1 MLLLPVIAGA
11 QSTVLSKSFAYSGT
25 NTAMANVSGFEGWTF
40 NECNAINGKYM
51 QVGTNSSLGS
61 FCTPALGIYGN
72 ASLLIETT
80 KVSSTAKFR
89 VSIVDGG
96 GTTSTIEYSV
106 TNGIQHPSAILIQN
120 CTPSSRV
127 KIEGTS
133 GYFYVVTMKVF
144 AIEDAIF
151 YESFDYMKG
160 RDIGE
165 FYFILDDS
173 KKATENM
180 CDNSERVAL
189 TNIYQSRKNIYIRY
203 QGESNASIYVM
214 PTVPLREPCN
224 ALLSFR
230 IGHLNESGNY
240 LSLSCS
246 DIISD
251 IDMTFYNPTLSPTY
265 GKSLRIDLE
274 KDTHSQWIDKSVII
288 RNMSSSTRLTY
299 KGYGVNLNDILVR
312 PLTVLDEAKNNEV
325 SAMNI
330 SSVQLIR
337 TLTPNTWCPL
347 CLPFDVT
354 QSQMDVAMETTC
366 ELRTLTDIRN
376 GVFIFDKALS
386 VSAGTP
392 FLVKVNTLVEN
403 PVFMG
408 VTVVDTPAGTA
419 IGSAQGYSFVGTY
432 SPVSLN
438 TDGTHLFLDKQ
449 GNLCQPDSEEGY
461 NRLNGLRAYF
471 VVPDPSK
478 ARVFISDTTS
488 EVSRI
493 NTTPVVHNDTYDL
506 NGRHVEAS
514 YSKGLRIQNGHKF
527 FTR

>member
-1 MLLLPVIAGA
+1 MKQIITIFMLLLPVIAGA
-11 QSTVLSKSFAYSGT
+11 QTTVLSKSFAYSGT

-96 GTTSTIEYSV
+96 GTTSTKEYSV
-106 TNGIQHPSAILIQN
+106 ANDNGIHHPSAILIQN

-133 GYFYVVTMKVF
+133 GYFFVVTMKVF
-144 AIEDAIF
+144 AIDDAFF
-151 YESFDYMKG
+151 YESFNYVNGKG
-160 RDIGE
+160 GNDGSYVPDGTIIE
-165 FYFILDDS
+165 
-173 KKATENM
+173 KKD
-180 CDNSERVAL
+180 CSLFDNSLGASQ
-189 TNIYQSRKNIYIRY
+189 QSVHLGNKCIYIASTHY
-203 QGESNASIYVM
+203 TTPTMNIVPAEESI
-214 PTVPLREPCN
+214 
-224 ALLSFR
+224 LSFR
-230 IGHLNESGNY
+230 VAGMNNY
-240 LSLSCS
+240 NFSLSMDVSC
-246 DIISD
+246 I
-251 IDMTFYNPTLSPTY
+251 NGELS
-265 GKSLRIDLE
+265 G
-274 KDTHSQWIDKSVII
+274 
-288 RNMSSSTRLTY
+288 
-299 KGYGVNLNDILVR
+299 
-312 PLTVLDEAKNNEV
+312 
-325 SAMNI
+325 I
-330 SSVQLIR
+330 SSVTVEHEKWNTYYIRVNNMGSSTQFSFNGVRCFLDDIKVSAVPSHFHESKDNMIYITANAGQTLDVPLIR
-337 TLTPNTWCPL
+337 TLTPNIWCPL

-376 GVFIFDKALS
+376 GVFIFDKASS

-419 IGSAQGYSFVGTY
+419 TGSAQGYSFVGTY

-493 NTTPVVHNDTYDL
+493 NKTPAVHYDTYDL

-514 YSKGLRIQNGHKF
+514 NSKGLHIQNGRKF
-527 FTR
+527 LNP